1 MTDERRV
8 EVASEAPRWADLY
21 GADPNFTL
29 GMDASRYLTHQR
41 GECPDDVPCALCLL
55 ERATAVLD
63 AHDGDLRAELN
74 NLRRWKREA
83 LEVAAAWEQVWVELG
98 QPGPLGASKAEASR
112 VAVDALR
119 RQYEADLDR
128 VTYLRA
134 SAAVA
139 ERDEARAALARVE
152 ALHQPHTTTG
162 GLTYCTAFRCCDP
175 SGIPS
180 EWPCDTRRAITG
192 EEPSS

>member
-1 MTDERRV
+1 MTDERRI
-8 EVASEAPRWADLY
+8 EVVAEAIYAVDDTGMSWADY
-21 GADPNFTL
+21 VSD
-29 GMDASRYLTHQR
+29 
-41 GECPDDVPCALCLL
+41 GEPTIFREYA
-55 ERATAVLD
+55 RAAVAALD

>member
-8 EVASEAPRWADLY
+8 EVAADALMVHEHCDKRQ
-21 GADPNFTL
+21 ALDPETQWQTRFSPEDREEYRDL
-29 GMDASRYLTHQR
+29 A
-41 GECPDDVPCALCLL
+41 
-55 ERATAVLD
+55 RAVVAALD

-98 QPGPLGASKAEASR
+98 QPGPLGASKAQASR